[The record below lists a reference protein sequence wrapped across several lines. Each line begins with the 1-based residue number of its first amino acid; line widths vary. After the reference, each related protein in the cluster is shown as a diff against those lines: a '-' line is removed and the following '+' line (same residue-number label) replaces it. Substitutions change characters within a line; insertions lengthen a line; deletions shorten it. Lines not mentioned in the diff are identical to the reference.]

1 MVFEQILEWLYR
13 LFGRDKRKISK
24 KEYRENQKYND
35 EYIDINGV
43 GLTAIFSQRLSSL
56 AVSDSTAEID
66 GQSLRADMLNDALS
80 EVWKKIK
87 KITSSALGCGGC
99 AIVPYIKNGKLYFDT
114 VKQNRIIIHEKDGD
128 KITGATILSESKTIN
143 DKVYYR
149 FTDYVINENKLY
161 ITNRTV
167 NEFGNFASVDEWEN
181 IQDIAIANVDRA
193 PFGFI
198 KSPIDNRKDSDNYG
212 VPVTYGCETIIAD
225 IVECMKQTKEEFE
238 LKKVR
243 LQVDER
249 AFDIDPKTGK
259 RIFKDKLFM
268 KGHSEDGSLFNI
280 FDPALRESSYHARLL
295 MLFELLEKKVG
306 TSKGIL
312 TAPASFG
319 ATATEIKA
327 AMSDTFSVIS
337 DRREA
342 IEAGLNDFIYACDVL
357 LNFYSAS
364 PLGKYEIKYNW
375 SYNLMESSTET
386 WQQMKDLQSIGGMS
400 KAELRS
406 WVTNEDTDTAQKA
419 VDKITEKE
427 PNLTTLMGMNE

>member
-1 MVFEQILEWLYR
+1 MFEQILEWISR
-13 LFGRDKRKISK
+13 LFGRDKQKISK

-35 EYIDINGV
+35 KYIDIDGI

-56 AVSDSTAEID
+56 AVSDSLAEIE
-66 GQSLRADMLNDALS
+66 GQNLRAELLNDALS
-80 EVWKKIK
+80 DVWKKIK

-128 KITGATILSESKTIN
+128 KIIGATILSDSKNIN
-143 DKVYYR
+143 DKIYYR
-149 FTDYVINENKLY
+149 FTDYVINDNKLY

-167 NEFGNFASVDEWEN
+167 NEFGKDASIEEWEN
-181 IQDIAIANVDRA
+181 IQDLVIENVDRVL
-193 PFGFI
+193 FGFI
-198 KSPIDNRKDSDNYG
+198 KSPIDNRKDSDDYG
-212 VPVTYGCETIIAD
+212 VPVTYGCETVIDD
-225 IVECMKQTKEEFE
+225 IVECLRQIKEEFE

-249 AFDIDPKTGK
+249 AFDVDPKTGR
-259 RIFKDKLFM
+259 RILKDKLFM

-295 MLFELLEKKVG
+295 VLFELLEKKIG

-327 AMSDTFSVIS
+327 ATSDTYSLVCDI
-337 DRREA
+337 RKA

-364 PLGKYEIKYNW
+364 PLGNFKIKFNW
-375 SYNLMESSTET
+375 SYNLIESSTET
-386 WQQMKDLQSIGGMS
+386 FTQMKDLQSIGAMS
-400 KAELRS
+400 KAELRA
-406 WVTNEDTDTAQKA
+406 WVTNEDIETAQKS
-419 VDKITEKE
+419 VDDITAKE
-427 PNLTTLMGMNE
+427 PTLSTMLGMNE